1 MMYHPYTQSIIN
13 DLASGHVEMGFAV
26 EIMAPSSP
34 VRVHT
39 GVGEVVI
46 NSQLYLGLGSLG
58 SISPSK
64 SDGSTSPKDITL
76 SLALI
81 DSSMLALALNEKMVG
96 SQVQIVMFTY
106 GTDGQ
111 VKSTA
116 VAFAGKIT
124 SVSAVTGDENTVNYS
139 CANEL
144 EGWQSICSW
153 RYTEDSHLLRYPDD
167 HGLRCVGEMSERT
180 IYWGS
185 RSDAP
190 PFIYGSS

>member
-1 MMYHPYTQSIIN
+1 MMYHPYSQSIIN

-26 EIMAPSSP
+26 EIMAPSAP

-96 SQVQIVMFTY
+96 SQVQIIMFTY
-106 GTDGQ
+106 GADGQ

-153 RYTEDSHLLRYPDD
+153 RYTEDGHLLRYPDD
-167 HGLRCVGEMSERT
+167 HCFRYVGEMSERT

-185 RSDAP
+185 KSDAP
-190 PFIYGSS
+190 PFVYGS

>member
-1 MMYHPYTQSIIN
+1 MIYHPYTQSIIN

-26 EIMAPSSP
+26 EIMAPSAP

-46 NSQLYLGLGSLG
+46 NGELYLGLGSLG

-106 GTDGQ
+106 GADGQ

-180 IYWGS
+180 ILWGS

-190 PFIYGSS
+190 PFVYGS

>member
-26 EIMAPSSP
+26 EIMAPSAP

-96 SQVQIVMFTY
+96 SQVQIIMFTY
-106 GTDGQ
+106 GADGQ

-153 RYTEDSHLLRYPDD
+153 RYTEDGHLLRYPDD
-167 HGLRCVGEMSERT
+167 HCFRYVGEMSERT

-185 RSDAP
+185 KSDAP
-190 PFIYGSS
+190 PFVYGS

>member
-13 DLASGHVEMGFAV
+13 DLAFGHVEMGFAV
-26 EIMAPSSP
+26 EIMAPSAP

-46 NSQLYLGLGSLG
+46 NGQLYIGLGSLG

-81 DSSMLALALNEKMVG
+81 DSSMLALALNERMVG
-96 SQVQIVMFTY
+96 SPVQIIMFTY
-106 GTDGQ
+106 GADGQ

-180 IYWGS
+180 ILWGS

>member
-26 EIMAPSSP
+26 EIMAPSAP

-46 NSQLYLGLGSLG
+46 NGQLYIGLGSLG

-96 SQVQIVMFTY
+96 SQVRIIMFTY

-167 HGLRCVGEMSERT
+167 HGLRCVGEISERT
-180 IYWGS
+180 ILWGS

-190 PFIYGSS
+190 PFIYGSR

>member
-26 EIMAPSSP
+26 EIMAPSAP

-46 NSQLYLGLGSLG
+46 NGQLYLGLGSLG

-116 VAFAGKIT
+116 VAFAGRIT

-167 HGLRCVGEMSERT
+167 HGLRCVGEISERT
-180 IYWGS
+180 ILWGS

-190 PFIYGSS
+190 PFVYGSR

>member
-26 EIMAPSSP
+26 EIMAPSAP

-46 NSQLYLGLGSLG
+46 NGELYLGLGSLG

-180 IYWGS
+180 IPWGS

>member
-26 EIMAPSSP
+26 EIMAPSAP

-46 NSQLYLGLGSLG
+46 NGQLYLGLGSLG

-106 GTDGQ
+106 GADGQ

-144 EGWQSICSW
+144 EGWQ
-153 RYTEDSHLLRYPDD
+153 
-167 HGLRCVGEMSERT
+167 
-180 IYWGS
+180 
-185 RSDAP
+185 
-190 PFIYGSS
+190 

>member
-26 EIMAPSSP
+26 EIMAPSAP

-46 NSQLYLGLGSLG
+46 NGELYLGLGSLG

-96 SQVQIVMFTY
+96 SPVQIVMFTY
-106 GTDGQ
+106 GADGQ
-111 VKSTA
+111 VKSHAMPSQFLYPAA
-116 VAFAGKIT
+116 VPAAFF
-124 SVSAVTGDENTVNYS
+124 
-139 CANEL
+139 
-144 EGWQSICSW
+144 
-153 RYTEDSHLLRYPDD
+153 R
-167 HGLRCVGEMSERT
+167 VG
-180 IYWGS
+180 
-185 RSDAP
+185 
-190 PFIYGSS
+190 

>member
-1 MMYHPYTQSIIN
+1 MIYHPYSQSIIN
-13 DLASGHVEMGFAV
+13 DLAAGHVEMGFAV
-26 EIMAPSSP
+26 EIIAPSAP

-46 NSQLYLGLGSLG
+46 NGQLYLGLGSLG

-81 DSSMLALALNEKMVG
+81 NSSMLALALNEKMVG

-180 IYWGS
+180 ILWGS

-190 PFIYGSS
+190 PFVYGSR

>member
-26 EIMAPSSP
+26 EIMAPSAP

-46 NSQLYLGLGSLG
+46 NGQLYIGLGSLG

-64 SDGSTSPKDITL
+64 ADGGTSPKDITL

-81 DSSMLALALNEKMVG
+81 DSSMLALALNERMVG
-96 SQVQIVMFTY
+96 SPVQIVMFTY
-106 GTDGQ
+106 GADGQ
-111 VKSTA
+111 VKNAA

-124 SVSAVTGDENTVNYS
+124 SASAVTGDENTVNYS

-144 EGWQSICSW
+144 EGWQSISSW
-153 RYTEDSHLLRYPDD
+153 RYTEDSHLLRYPGD
-167 HGLRCVGEMSERT
+167 HGFRYVGEMSERT

-185 RSDAP
+185 SKDSP
-190 PFIYGSS
+190 PFVYGS

>member
-26 EIMAPSSP
+26 EIMAPSAP

-46 NSQLYLGLGSLG
+46 NGELYLGLGSLG

-106 GTDGQ
+106 DADGQ

-116 VAFAGKIT
+116 VALAGKIT

-180 IYWGS
+180 ILWGS

-190 PFIYGSS
+190 PFVYGSR

>member
-26 EIMAPSSP
+26 EIMAPSAP

-46 NSQLYLGLGSLG
+46 NGQLYLGLGSLG

-64 SDGSTSPKDITL
+64 SDGSTSPKDVTL

-96 SQVQIVMFTY
+96 SQVQIIMFTY
-106 GTDGQ
+106 GADGQ

-124 SVSAVTGDENTVNYS
+124 SVSAVTGDENTVSYS

-153 RYTEDSHLLRYPDD
+153 RYTEDGHLLRYPDD
-167 HGLRCVGEMSERT
+167 HCFRYVGEMSERT

-185 RSDAP
+185 VKDSP
-190 PFIYGSS
+190 PFVYGSS

>member
-26 EIMAPSSP
+26 EIMAPSAP

-96 SQVQIVMFTY
+96 SQVQIIMFTY
-106 GTDGQ
+106 GADGQ

-124 SVSAVTGDENTVNYS
+124 SVSAVTGDENTVSYS

-153 RYTEDSHLLRYPDD
+153 RYTEDGHLLRYPGD
-167 HGLRCVGEMSERT
+167 HGLRYVGQSSERT

-185 RSDAP
+185 KSDAP
-190 PFIYGSS
+190 PFVYGS

>member
-26 EIMAPSSP
+26 EIMAPSAP

-46 NSQLYLGLGSLG
+46 NGELYLGLGSLG

-64 SDGSTSPKDITL
+64 SDGSTSPKDVTL

-96 SQVQIVMFTY
+96 SQVQIAMFTY
-106 GTDGQ
+106 GADGQ

-167 HGLRCVGEMSERT
+167 HGLRCVGEISERT
-180 IYWGS
+180 ILWGS

-190 PFIYGSS
+190 PFIYGSR

>member
-26 EIMAPSSP
+26 EIMAPSAP

-96 SQVQIVMFTY
+96 SRVQIVMFTY
-106 GTDGQ
+106 GADGQ

-167 HGLRCVGEMSERT
+167 HCLRYVGEMSERT

-185 RSDAP
+185 SKDAP
-190 PFIYGSS
+190 PFIYGK

>member
-1 MMYHPYTQSIIN
+1 MIYHPYSQSIIN
-13 DLASGHVEMGFAV
+13 DLAAGHVEMGFAV
-26 EIMAPSSP
+26 EIMAPSAP

-64 SDGSTSPKDITL
+64 ADGGTSPKDITL
-76 SLALI
+76 SLSLI
-81 DSSMLALALNEKMVG
+81 DSAMLALALNERMVG
-96 SQVQIVMFTY
+96 SRVNIVMFTY
-106 GTDGQ
+106 GADGQ

-144 EGWQSICSW
+144 EGWQQISSW
-153 RYTEDSHLLRYPDD
+153 RLTEDSHLLRNPGD
-167 HGLRCVGEMSERT
+167 HGLRYVGQTSERT

-185 RSDAP
+185 RTDAP

>member
-26 EIMAPSSP
+26 EIMAPSAP

-46 NSQLYLGLGSLG
+46 NGQLYIGLGSLG

-106 GTDGQ
+106 GADGQ

-167 HGLRCVGEMSERT
+167 HGLRCVGEISERT
-180 IYWGS
+180 ILWGS

-190 PFIYGSS
+190 PFVYGSR

>member
-1 MMYHPYTQSIIN
+1 MIYHPYTQSIIN

-26 EIMAPSSP
+26 EIMAPSAT

-46 NSQLYLGLGSLG
+46 NGQLYLGLGSLG

-64 SDGSTSPKDITL
+64 SDGSTSPKDVTL

-81 DSSMLALALNEKMVG
+81 DSSMLALALNENMVG
-96 SQVQIVMFTY
+96 SQVKIVMFTY
-106 GTDGQ
+106 GADGQ

-167 HGLRCVGEMSERT
+167 HGLRCVGGISERT
-180 IYWGS
+180 ILWGS
-185 RSDAP
+185 SKDSP
-190 PFIYGSS
+190 PFVYGS

>member
-26 EIMAPSSP
+26 EIMAPSAP

-46 NSQLYLGLGSLG
+46 NGELYLGLGSLG

-64 SDGSTSPKDITL
+64 SDGSTSPKDVTL

-96 SQVQIVMFTY
+96 SQVKIVMFTY
-106 GTDGQ
+106 GADGQ

-167 HGLRCVGEMSERT
+167 HGLRCVGEISERT
-180 IYWGS
+180 ILWGS

-190 PFIYGSS
+190 PFVYGSR

>member
-26 EIMAPSSP
+26 EIMVPSAP

-46 NSQLYLGLGSLG
+46 NGEIYLGLGSLG

-106 GTDGQ
+106 GADGQ

-167 HGLRCVGEMSERT
+167 HGLRCVGEISERT
-180 IYWGS
+180 ILWGS

-190 PFIYGSS
+190 PFVYGSR

>member
-26 EIMAPSSP
+26 EIIAPSAP

-106 GTDGQ
+106 GADGQ

-180 IYWGS
+180 ILWGS

-190 PFIYGSS
+190 PFVYGSR

>member
-26 EIMAPSSP
+26 EIMAPSAP

-46 NSQLYLGLGSLG
+46 NGQLYIGLGSLG

-106 GTDGQ
+106 GADGQ

-180 IYWGS
+180 ILWGS

-190 PFIYGSS
+190 PFVYGSR

>member
-26 EIMAPSSP
+26 EIMAPSAP

-46 NSQLYLGLGSLG
+46 KSQLYLGLGSLG

-96 SQVQIVMFTY
+96 SQVQIIMFTY
-106 GTDGQ
+106 GADGQ

-124 SVSAVTGDENTVNYS
+124 SVSAVTGDENTVSYS

-153 RYTEDSHLLRYPDD
+153 RYTEDGHLLRYPGD
-167 HGLRCVGEMSERT
+167 HGLRYVGQSSERT

-185 RSDAP
+185 KSDAP
-190 PFIYGSS
+190 PFVYGS

>member
-26 EIMAPSSP
+26 EIMAPSAP

-46 NSQLYLGLGSLG
+46 NGKLYIGLGSLG

-64 SDGSTSPKDITL
+64 ADGGTSPKDITL

-106 GTDGQ
+106 GADGQ

-167 HGLRCVGEMSERT
+167 HGLRCVGEISERT
-180 IYWGS
+180 ILWGS

-190 PFIYGSS
+190 PFVYGSR

>member
-1 MMYHPYTQSIIN
+1 MIYHPYTQSIIN

-26 EIMAPSSP
+26 EIMAPSAP

-96 SQVQIVMFTY
+96 SQVQIIMFTY
-106 GTDGQ
+106 GADGQ

-167 HGLRCVGEMSERT
+167 HGLRCVGEISERT
-180 IYWGS
+180 ILWGS

-190 PFIYGSS
+190 PFVYGSR

>member
-26 EIMAPSSP
+26 EIMAPSAP

-46 NSQLYLGLGSLG
+46 NGQLYIGLGSLG

-64 SDGSTSPKDITL
+64 ADGGTSPKDITL

-81 DSSMLALALNEKMVG
+81 DSSMLALALNERMVG

-106 GTDGQ
+106 GADGQ
-111 VKSTA
+111 VKNAA

-124 SVSAVTGDENTVNYS
+124 SASAVTGDENTVNYS

-144 EGWQSICSW
+144 EGWQSISSW
-153 RYTEDSHLLRYPDD
+153 RYTEDSHLLRYPGD
-167 HGLRCVGEMSERT
+167 HGFRYVGEMSERT
-180 IYWGS
+180 IMWGAK
-185 RSDAP
+185 SDAP
-190 PFIYGSS
+190 PFIYGSR

>member
-26 EIMAPSSP
+26 EIMAPSAP

-46 NSQLYLGLGSLG
+46 NGELYLGLGSLG

-167 HGLRCVGEMSERT
+167 HGLRCVGEISERT
-180 IYWGS
+180 ILWGS

-190 PFIYGSS
+190 PFIYGSR

>member
-26 EIMAPSSP
+26 EIMAPSAP

-46 NSQLYLGLGSLG
+46 NGELYLGLGSLG

-167 HGLRCVGEMSERT
+167 HGLRCVGEISERT
-180 IYWGS
+180 IMWGS

-190 PFIYGSS
+190 PFIYGSR

>member
-1 MMYHPYTQSIIN
+1 MMYHPYSQSIIN

-26 EIMAPSSP
+26 EIMAPSAP

-96 SQVQIVMFTY
+96 SQVQIIMFTY
-106 GTDGQ
+106 GADGQ

-116 VAFAGKIT
+116 IAFAGKIT

-153 RYTEDSHLLRYPDD
+153 RYTEDGHLLRYPDD
-167 HGLRCVGEMSERT
+167 HCFRYVGEMSERT

-185 RSDAP
+185 KSDAP
-190 PFIYGSS
+190 PFVYGS

>member
-1 MMYHPYTQSIIN
+1 MMYHPYTQSIVN

-26 EIMAPSSP
+26 SILAPSAQ

-46 NSQLYLGLGSLG
+46 GGHVYLGLGSLG

-64 SDGSTSPKDITL
+64 ANGGTSPYDITL

-81 DSSMLALALNEKMVG
+81 DSSMLALALNERMVD
-96 SQVQIVMFTY
+96 SLVRIIMFTY
-106 GTDGQ
+106 GDDGK
-111 VKSTA
+111 VKNTA
-116 VAFAGKIT
+116 VTFAGKIT
-124 SVSAVTGDENTVNYS
+124 SSSAVTGDENTVNYS

-144 EGWQSICSW
+144 EGWQQACSW

-167 HGLRCVGEMSERT
+167 HCFRYVGEMSERT
-180 IYWGS
+180 IMWGS
-185 RSDAP
+185 KSDAP
-190 PFIYGSS
+190 PFIYGS